1 MEKTPK
7 PHDSEEK
14 EPSFTPPTSAPVKTY
29 TVQEGDT
36 LSVIAKKFYGDEA
49 EYQKIYNAN
58 KDLIGSD
65 PDMIKVGQE
74 LTIPPK

>member
-1 MEKTPK
+1 MERIPES
-7 PHDSEEK
+7 HNYEEK
-14 EPSFTPPTSAPVKTY
+14 KSSTETY

-49 EYQKIYNAN
+49 EYQKIYDAN
-58 KDLIGSD
+58 KDLIGPD